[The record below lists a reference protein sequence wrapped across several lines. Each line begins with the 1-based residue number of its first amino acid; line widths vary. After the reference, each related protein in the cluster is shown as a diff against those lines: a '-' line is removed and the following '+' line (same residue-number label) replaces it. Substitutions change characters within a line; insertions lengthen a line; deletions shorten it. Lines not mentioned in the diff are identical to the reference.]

1 MQQILGQLLNIFT
14 KFNAKSLRKTLMQ
27 LCNMA
32 ESNLAK
38 PGIDG
43 LHVNQKTQI
52 LRETKNKTTNKYN
65 RGYAHM
71 QQKKNGGIT
80 GN

>member
-1 MQQILGQLLNIFT
+1 
-14 KFNAKSLRKTLMQ
+14 MQ

-43 LHVNQKTQI
+43 LHMNQRTQI
-52 LRETKNKTTNKYN
+52 RETKNKTTNKYN
-65 RGYAHM
+65 RGCAHM
-71 QQKKNGGIT
+71 RQKKNGGIT

>member
-1 MQQILGQLLNIFT
+1 MGQLLNIFT

-43 LHVNQKTQI
+43 LHMNQRTQI
-52 LRETKNKTTNKYN
+52 RETKNKTTNKYN

-71 QQKKNGGIT
+71 RQKKNGGIT
-80 GN
+80 GNWEE